1 MNSKKIIIIIIFL
14 QEKDEKIKPANKQT
28 KKLLS

>member
-1 MNSKKIIIIIIFL
+1 MNSKKIIIIIFL
-14 QEKDEKIKPANKQT
+14 QEKDEKVKPANKQT

>member
-1 MNSKKIIIIIIFL
+1 MNSKKIIIIFL